1 MPTLEPFV
9 KLRDPASYQP
19 CSLDLVRDAKARRY
33 WVDFFTSHIDT
44 LTGIGVAAQGDTDD
58 AKQRAANVAA
68 ELRAKLDEFSQ
79 KPDNFGT
86 VTLFTL
92 DRWRDDCLRRNG
104 FPDAFVEQKRR
115 ENELML
121 PLLEQV
127 VGEIERS
134 DDPVRL
140 AVEGVFAGNIF
151 DMGAK
156 ATAGKFKDASPDFL
170 GTRAKL
176 KPRPW
181 LIDDLDA
188 FRNRVNTRPPRKTV
202 FFADN
207 AGSDFVL
214 GVLPFVWLA
223 STPGSTVV
231 IAANE
236 EPSLNDVTAAEVREL
251 WPRLPSVIRNLPVQ
265 IVSTGT
271 GDPLIDLSAVSS
283 ELNEAAA
290 DADLV
295 VLEGMGR
302 GVESNLSADLTCDR
316 LNLAMLKDEMIAA
329 HVGGTLYDCVC
340 RFVPAD

>member
-1 MPTLEPFV
+1 
-9 KLRDPASYQP
+9 
-19 CSLDLVRDAKARRY
+19 
-33 WVDFFTSHIDT
+33 
-44 LTGIGVAAQGDTDD
+44 
-58 AKQRAANVAA
+58 
-68 ELRAKLDEFSQ
+68 
-79 KPDNFGT
+79 
-86 VTLFTL
+86 
-92 DRWRDDCLRRNG
+92 
-104 FPDAFVEQKRR
+104 
-115 ENELML
+115 ML

-127 VGEIERS
+127 IGEIEAS

-140 AVEGVFAGNIF
+140 AIEGVFAGNIF

-170 GTRAKL
+170 DTRAKL

-181 LIDDLDA
+181 LFDDLDA
-188 FRNRVNTRPPRKTV
+188 FSARVNASPPKKTV

-236 EPSLNDVTAAEVREL
+236 EPSLNDMTASEVREL
-251 WPRLPSVIRNLPVQ
+251 WPRLQAVVRELNVE

-271 GDPLIDLSAVSS
+271 GDPLIDLSAVSP
-283 ELNEAAA
+283 ELNAAAA

-302 GVESNLSADLTCDR
+302 GVESNLDADLTCDR
-316 LNLAMLKDEMIAA
+316 LNLAMLKDEMIARG
-329 HVGGTLYDCVC
+329 VGGELYDCVC
-340 RFVPAD
+340 RFVPGG